1 MGKKKDST
9 NRLSITDWSIQDRPR
24 EKFAAQG
31 PGVLSDAELIA
42 ILLRT
47 GNASE
52 NAVEL
57 AKRLLRSCN
66 NQLNQLSELSLTTLS
81 SIKGIGVAKA
91 VTLLTAFELGKRIRA
106 SIVEEKQQ
114 IKEASDVIE
123 LMQDKI
129 ADIKHEEFWA
139 IFLNHS
145 AKILSIKQIS
155 KGGLTSVTV
164 DQRILLQE
172 AILQSA
178 TNIIV
183 CHNHPSGSVTPSV
196 PDKQLTQALQ
206 DACNTLNIR
215 LLDHIIIFKDNYY
228 SFAEKGI
235 L

>member
-1 MGKKKDST
+1 MKKAPDQSV
-9 NRLSITDWSIQDRPR
+9 RLSITDWSVQDRPR
-24 EKFAAQG
+24 EKFAASG
-31 PGVLSDAELIA
+31 PSTLSNAELIA

-57 AKRLLRSCN
+57 AKRLLLACDN
-66 NQLNQLSELSLTTLS
+66 KLNQLSEISLASLS
-81 SIKGIGVAKA
+81 SIKGIGAAKA
-91 VTLLTAFELGKRIRA
+91 ITLLAAFELGKRIRS
-106 SIVEEKQQ
+106 SIVEEKRQ
-114 IKEASDVIE
+114 IKETTDVIE

-139 IFLNHS
+139 IFLNQS
-145 AKILSIKQIS
+145 SRILSIKQIS

-178 TNIIV
+178 TNVIV
-183 CHNHPSGSVTPSV
+183 CHNHPSGSVSPSI
-196 PDKQLTQALQ
+196 PDKQLTRTLQ
-206 DACNTLNIR
+206 EACNTLNIR
-215 LLDHIIIFKDNYY
+215 LLDHIIIFKDNHY

>member
-1 MGKKKDST
+1 MKRNPDSAT
-9 NRLSITDWSIQDRPR
+9 RLSITDWSVQDRPR
-24 EKFAAQG
+24 EKFAVQG
-31 PGVLSDAELIA
+31 PTTLSDAELIA

-57 AKRLLRSCN
+57 AKRILLVCDN
-66 NQLNQLSELSLTTLS
+66 KLNHLSSMSLSKLS
-81 SIKGIGVAKA
+81 SIKGIGTAKA
-91 VTLLTAFELGKRIRA
+91 VTLLAAFELSKRIRS

-114 IKEASDVIE
+114 INEASDVIE

-139 IFLNHS
+139 IFLNQS
-145 AKILSIKQIS
+145 SKILSIKQIS

-178 TNIIV
+178 TNVIV
-183 CHNHPSGSVTPSV
+183 CHNHPSGSVSPSI
-196 PDKQLTQALQ
+196 PDKQLTKTLQ

-215 LLDHIIIFKDNYY
+215 LLDHIIIHKDDYF
-228 SFAEKGI
+228 SFVEKGI

>member
-1 MGKKKDST
+1 MKKNSAT
-9 NRLSITDWSIQDRPR
+9 HERLSITDWSAQDRPR

-31 PGVLSDAELIA
+31 ATALSDAELLA

-57 AKRLLRSCN
+57 AKRILLTCD
-66 NQLNQLSELSLTTLS
+66 NQLYHLSNISLNELS
-81 SIKGIGVAKA
+81 SIKGIGSAKA
-91 VTLLTAFELGKRIRA
+91 TTLLAAIELGKRIRS

-123 LMQDKI
+123 LMQHRI

-139 IFLNHS
+139 IFLNQS

-155 KGGLTSVTV
+155 KGGLTSVSV

-178 TNIIV
+178 TNVIV
-183 CHNHPSGSVTPSV
+183 CHNHPSGSVSPSI
-196 PDKQLTQALQ
+196 PDKQLTRTLQ
-206 DACNTLNIR
+206 EACNTLNIN
-215 LLDHIIIFKDNYY
+215 LLDHIILHKDNYF